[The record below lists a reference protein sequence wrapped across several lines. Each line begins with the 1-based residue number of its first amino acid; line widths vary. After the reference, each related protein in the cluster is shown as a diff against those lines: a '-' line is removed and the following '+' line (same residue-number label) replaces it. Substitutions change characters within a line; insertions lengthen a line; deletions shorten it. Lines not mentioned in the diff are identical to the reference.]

1 VVIQNFQN
9 ATIRTVTLGSTKPQ
23 ANGDR
28 FGLGLVMVEPPAES
42 LSEGRTFLPPLPFPD
57 QVSGRTDDG
66 DPAKKR
72 YPASPAPAGSVGS
85 VPGSP
90 VCRTVPTVRPSA
102 LTARTAA
109 ATVTLESKLDPLGR
123 RRDCQSLLARADI
136 HAELKANP
144 SWPQATVQAATPASP
159 K

>member
-1 VVIQNFQN
+1 MVIQNFQN
-9 ATIRTVTLGSTKPQ
+9 ATIRTASLGFTKPQ

-28 FGLGLVMVEPPAES
+28 VGLGLVMVEPTAEF

-57 QVSGRTDDG
+57 QVSGRADDG
-66 DPAKKR
+66 DPAKR

-90 VCRTVPTVRPSA
+90 ACRTGLA
-102 LTARTAA
+102 LTARAVAATAA
-109 ATVTLESKLDPLGR
+109 LESKLDPLGR
-123 RRDCQSLLARADI
+123 RRDCQSLPARAEI

-144 SWPQATVQAATPASP
+144 SWPQATVQAPTPASP

>member
-1 VVIQNFQN
+1 MVIQNFQN

-57 QVSGRTDDG
+57 QVSGRKDDG
-66 DPAKKR
+66 DPTR
-72 YPASPAPAGSVGS
+72 YPESSAPAGSVGS

-90 VCRTVPTVRPSA
+90 VCRTALA
-102 LTARTAA
+102 LTARAAA
-109 ATVTLESKLDPLGR
+109 ATAALESKLDPLGR
-123 RRDCQSLLARADI
+123 RRDCQSLLARPEI

-159 K
+159 Q